1 MTNTYYIF
9 IESLRNTYEAGGVV
23 MLPILLAGVVGF
35 YFLFASWMRIGGDS
49 FRNDVHKVVRRMQR
63 DLNGEGSVS
72 KTGDA
77 HGVANAPA
85 KEHCE
90 TVALQRLR
98 KRGGFLS
105 REFSYAIEV
114 AQKNYDEFC
123 DYMQVRMMKSVRY
136 MEQGNH
142 IISVM
147 AAAAPL
153 LGLLGTVTGM
163 VSTFEVIT
171 LYGNQNP
178 VLMADGISE
187 ALISTQS
194 GLLVAFP
201 LTLLKQ
207 RLDERIEMLKQ
218 EMELGATVIDNY
230 FATQVGDSS
239 ITATRANESRM
250 TTTDAD
256 NSRIVAAH
264 ADNSSFAANHANE
277 PRMNRHCE
285 P

>member
-1 MTNTYYIF
+1 MTSTYYIF

-35 YFLFASWMRIGGDS
+35 YFLFASWFRIGGDF
-49 FRNDVHKVVRRMQR
+49 FRKDIHKVVKRMQQ
-63 DLNGEGSVS
+63 DLNGEGAATKIGEPREDGHREV
-72 KTGDA
+72 
-77 HGVANAPA
+77 
-85 KEHCE
+85 
-90 TVALQRLR
+90 VALQRLR

-105 REFSYAIEV
+105 RELSYAMEI
-114 AQKNYDEFC
+114 AQKNYNEFR

-142 IISVM
+142 IVMVM

-194 GLLVAFP
+194 GLLIAFP

-207 RLDERIEMLKQ
+207 RLDERIENLKQ
-218 EMELGATVIDNY
+218 ELELGATVIDNY
-230 FATQVGDSS
+230 FASRAASSLRAVGEA
-239 ITATRANESRM
+239 I
-250 TTTDAD
+250 
-256 NSRIVAAH
+256 
-264 ADNSSFAANHANE
+264 
-277 PRMNRHCE
+277 
-285 P
+285 

>member
-1 MTNTYYIF
+1 M
-9 IESLRNTYEAGGVV
+9 V
-23 MLPILLAGVVGF
+23 MLPILLAGVIGF
-35 YFLFASWMRIGGDS
+35 YFLFASWLRIGSDF
-49 FRNDVHKVVRRMQR
+49 FRKDITRVVRRMQS
-63 DLNGEGSVS
+63 DLNGK
-72 KTGDA
+72 KTAAGNESIADEQRVQA
-77 HGVANAPA
+77 
-85 KEHCE
+85 
-90 TVALQRLR
+90 TLTRLR

-105 REFSYAIEV
+105 RELSYAIDV
-114 AQKNYDEFC
+114 AQKNYDEFR

-142 IISVM
+142 IVSVM

-194 GLLVAFP
+194 GLLIAFP

-207 RLDERIEMLKQ
+207 RLDERIEILKQ
-218 EMELGATVIDNY
+218 EMELGATVIDN
-230 FATQVGDSS
+230 F
-239 ITATRANESRM
+239 
-250 TTTDAD
+250 
-256 NSRIVAAH
+256 
-264 ADNSSFAANHANE
+264 FAAKE
-277 PRMNRHCE
+277 E
-285 P
+285 

>member
-1 MTNTYYIF
+1 MTSTYYIF

-35 YFLFASWMRIGGDS
+35 YFLFASWFRIGGDF
-49 FRNDVHKVVRRMQR
+49 FRKDIHKVVKRMQQ
-63 DLNGEGSVS
+63 DLNGEG
-72 KTGDA
+72 
-77 HGVANAPA
+77 VAA
-85 KEHCE
+85 KNGESREDDHRE
-90 TVALQRLR
+90 VVALQRLR

-105 REFSYAIEV
+105 RELSYAMEI
-114 AQKNYDEFC
+114 AQKNYNEFR

-136 MEQGNH
+136 MEKGNH
-142 IISVM
+142 IVMVM

-194 GLLVAFP
+194 GLLIAFP

-207 RLDERIEMLKQ
+207 RLDERIENLKQ

-230 FATQVGDSS
+230 FASRAASSLRAVGEA
-239 ITATRANESRM
+239 I
-250 TTTDAD
+250 
-256 NSRIVAAH
+256 
-264 ADNSSFAANHANE
+264 
-277 PRMNRHCE
+277 
-285 P
+285 

>member
-1 MTNTYYIF
+1 
-9 IESLRNTYEAGGVV
+9 

-35 YFLFASWMRIGGDS
+35 YFLFASWLRSGGDF
-49 FRNDVHKVVRRMQR
+49 FRQDIAKVVKRLQKDLSGNVSASGNVSGSGSSEQR
-63 DLNGEGSVS
+63 
-72 KTGDA
+72 
-77 HGVANAPA
+77 
-85 KEHCE
+85 E
-90 TVALQRLR
+90 TIALTRLR

-105 REFSYAIEV
+105 RELSYALEI
-114 AQKNYDEFC
+114 AQKDLQSFR

-142 IISVM
+142 IVSVM

-194 GLLVAFP
+194 GLLIAFP

-207 RLDERIEMLKQ
+207 RLDERIEILKQ

-230 FATQVGDSS
+230 FAARTSNFCVNVTCAD
-239 ITATRANESRM
+239 ESRI
-250 TTTDAD
+250 T
-256 NSRIVAAH
+256 
-264 ADNSSFAANHANE
+264 
-277 PRMNRHCE
+277 RHCE

>member
-1 MTNTYYIF
+1 MRQCVNENMNNTYYIF

-23 MLPILLAGVVGF
+23 MLPILLAGVIGF
-35 YFLFASWMRIGGDS
+35 YFLFASWLRIGGDF
-49 FRNDVHKVVRRMQR
+49 FRRDIHHVVKRMQQ
-63 DLNGEGSVS
+63 DLNGEG
-72 KTGDA
+72 
-77 HGVANAPA
+77 VAA
-85 KEHCE
+85 KNGGSRENGHCE
-90 TVALQRLR
+90 VVALQRLR

-105 REFSYAIEV
+105 RELSYAMEI
-114 AQKNYDEFC
+114 AQKNYNEFR
-123 DYMQVRMMKSVRY
+123 DYMQVRMMKSMRY

-142 IISVM
+142 IIMVM

-163 VSTFEVIT
+163 VSTFDVIT

-194 GLLVAFP
+194 GLLIAFP

-207 RLDERIEMLKQ
+207 RLDERIESLKQ

-230 FATQVGDSS
+230 FATK
-239 ITATRANESRM
+239 E
-250 TTTDAD
+250 
-256 NSRIVAAH
+256 
-264 ADNSSFAANHANE
+264 E
-277 PRMNRHCE
+277 
-285 P
+285 

>member
-9 IESLRNTYEAGGVV
+9 VESLRNTYEAGGVV

-35 YFLFASWMRIGGDS
+35 YFLFASWFRIGGDF
-49 FRNDVHKVVRRMQR
+49 FRKDIHKVVKRMQQ
-63 DLNGEGSVS
+63 DLNGEGV
-72 KTGDA
+72 
-77 HGVANAPA
+77 VARDR
-85 KEHCE
+85 EV
-90 TVALQRLR
+90 VALQRLR

-105 REFSYAIEV
+105 RELSYAMEI
-114 AQKNYDEFC
+114 AQKNYNEFR

-142 IISVM
+142 IVMVM

-194 GLLVAFP
+194 GLLIAFP

-207 RLDERIEMLKQ
+207 RLDERIENLKQ

-230 FATQVGDSS
+230 FAAQSKD
-239 ITATRANESRM
+239 
-250 TTTDAD
+250 
-256 NSRIVAAH
+256 
-264 ADNSSFAANHANE
+264 
-277 PRMNRHCE
+277 
-285 P
+285 

>member
-1 MTNTYYIF
+1 M
-9 IESLRNTYEAGGVV
+9 V
-23 MLPILLAGVVGF
+23 MLPILLAGVIGF
-35 YFLFASWMRIGGDS
+35 YFLFASWLRIGGDF
-49 FRNDVHKVVRRMQR
+49 FRQDIAKVVKRLQKDLSGKVSAFGNVSGSESSEQR
-63 DLNGEGSVS
+63 
-72 KTGDA
+72 
-77 HGVANAPA
+77 
-85 KEHCE
+85 E
-90 TVALQRLR
+90 TIALTRLR

-105 REFSYAIEV
+105 RELSYALEI
-114 AQKNYDEFC
+114 AQKHLQSFR

-142 IISVM
+142 IVSVM

-194 GLLVAFP
+194 GLLIAFP

-207 RLDERIEMLKQ
+207 RLDERIEILTH
-218 EMELGATVIDNY
+218 EMELGATVSDNY
-230 FATQVGDSS
+230 FVSKGETEKISTSLQTEGRDL
-239 ITATRANESRM
+239 T
-250 TTTDAD
+250 
-256 NSRIVAAH
+256 
-264 ADNSSFAANHANE
+264 
-277 PRMNRHCE
+277 
-285 P
+285 

>member
-23 MLPILLAGVVGF
+23 MLPILLAGVIGF
-35 YFLFASWMRIGGDS
+35 YFLFASWLRIGGDF
-49 FRNDVHKVVRRMQR
+49 FRQDIAKVVKWMQK
-63 DLNGEGSVS
+63 DLSGKGSVAGNGAVHES
-72 KTGDA
+72 S
-77 HGVANAPA
+77 
-85 KEHCE
+85 EQRE
-90 TVALQRLR
+90 TIALTRLR

-105 REFSYAIEV
+105 RELSYALEI
-114 AQKNYDEFC
+114 AQKDLQSFR

-142 IISVM
+142 VVAVM
-147 AAAAPL
+147 ASAAPL

-194 GLLVAFP
+194 GLLIAFP

-207 RLDERIEMLKQ
+207 RLDERIEILKH

-230 FATQVGDSS
+230 FAVRSG
-239 ITATRANESRM
+239 
-250 TTTDAD
+250 
-256 NSRIVAAH
+256 H
-264 ADNSSFAANHANE
+264 
-277 PRMNRHCE
+277 RHCE

>member
-23 MLPILLAGVVGF
+23 MLPILLAGVIGF
-35 YFLFASWMRIGGDS
+35 YFLFASWLRIGGDF
-49 FRNDVHKVVRRMQR
+49 FRQDIAKVVKWMQK
-63 DLNGEGSVS
+63 DLSGKGSVAGNGAVHES
-72 KTGDA
+72 S
-77 HGVANAPA
+77 
-85 KEHCE
+85 EQRE
-90 TVALQRLR
+90 TIALTRLR

-105 REFSYAIEV
+105 RELSYALEI
-114 AQKNYDEFC
+114 AQKDLQSFR

-142 IISVM
+142 VVAVM
-147 AAAAPL
+147 ASAAPL

-194 GLLVAFP
+194 GLLIAFP

-207 RLDERIEMLKQ
+207 RLDERIEILKH

-230 FATQVGDSS
+230 FAARSG
-239 ITATRANESRM
+239 
-250 TTTDAD
+250 
-256 NSRIVAAH
+256 H
-264 ADNSSFAANHANE
+264 
-277 PRMNRHCE
+277 RHCE

>member
-1 MTNTYYIF
+1 MSNTYYIF

-35 YFLFASWMRIGGDS
+35 YFLFASWLRIGSDF
-49 FRNDVHKVVRRMQR
+49 FRKDITKVVKRMQYN
-63 DLNGEGSVS
+63 LTGER
-72 KTGDA
+72 
-77 HGVANAPA
+77 
-85 KEHCE
+85 
-90 TVALQRLR
+90 TVAGVEPGSDERRIRATLTNLR

-105 REFSYAIEV
+105 RELSYAVEI
-114 AQKNYDEFC
+114 AQKNYDEFR

-142 IISVM
+142 IVMVM

-194 GLLVAFP
+194 GLLIAFP

-207 RLDERIEMLKQ
+207 RLDERIEILKQ
-218 EMELGATVIDNY
+218 EMELGATVIDNF
-230 FATQVGDSS
+230 FAS
-239 ITATRANESRM
+239 RANE
-250 TTTDAD
+250 TGAE
-256 NSRIVAAH
+256 NSR
-264 ADNSSFAANHANE
+264 FT
-277 PRMNRHCE
+277 RHCE

>member
-1 MTNTYYIF
+1 M
-9 IESLRNTYEAGGVV
+9 V
-23 MLPILLAGVVGF
+23 MLPILLAGVIGF
-35 YFLFASWMRIGGDS
+35 YFLFASWLRIGSDF
-49 FRNDVHKVVRRMQR
+49 FRKDITRVVRRMQS
-63 DLNGEGSVS
+63 DLNGE
-72 KTGDA
+72 KTAAGNESIADEQRVQA
-77 HGVANAPA
+77 
-85 KEHCE
+85 
-90 TVALQRLR
+90 TLTRLR

-105 REFSYAIEV
+105 RELSYAIDV
-114 AQKNYDEFC
+114 AQKNYDEFR

-142 IISVM
+142 IVSVM

-194 GLLVAFP
+194 GLLIAFP

-207 RLDERIEMLKQ
+207 RLDERIEILKQ
-218 EMELGATVIDNY
+218 EMELGATVIDN
-230 FATQVGDSS
+230 F
-239 ITATRANESRM
+239 
-250 TTTDAD
+250 
-256 NSRIVAAH
+256 
-264 ADNSSFAANHANE
+264 FAAKE
-277 PRMNRHCE
+277 E
-285 P
+285 

>member
-1 MTNTYYIF
+1 MTSTYYIF

-23 MLPILLAGVVGF
+23 MHPILLAGVVGF
-35 YFLFASWMRIGGDS
+35 YFLFASWFRIGGDF
-49 FRNDVHKVVRRMQR
+49 FRKDIHKVVKRMQQ
-63 DLNGEGSVS
+63 DLNGEG
-72 KTGDA
+72 
-77 HGVANAPA
+77 VAA
-85 KEHCE
+85 KNGESREDGHRE
-90 TVALQRLR
+90 VVALQRLR

-105 REFSYAIEV
+105 RELSYAMEI
-114 AQKNYDEFC
+114 AQKNYNEFR

-142 IISVM
+142 IVMVM

-194 GLLVAFP
+194 GLLIAFP

-207 RLDERIEMLKQ
+207 RLDERIENLKQ

-230 FATQVGDSS
+230 FASRAASSLRAVGEA
-239 ITATRANESRM
+239 I
-250 TTTDAD
+250 
-256 NSRIVAAH
+256 
-264 ADNSSFAANHANE
+264 
-277 PRMNRHCE
+277 
-285 P
+285 

>member
-1 MTNTYYIF
+1 MSNTHYVF
-9 IESLRNTYEAGGVV
+9 IESLQNTYLAGGVV

-35 YFLFASWMRIGGDS
+35 YYLFSSWFRIGSDF
-49 FRNDVHKVVRRMQR
+49 FRTDIHKVIKRMR
-63 DLNGEGSVS
+63 VDLNGGIEEDETNAEPPSV
-72 KTGDA
+72 K
-77 HGVANAPA
+77 
-85 KEHCE
+85 K
-90 TVALQRLR
+90 ALRRLR
-98 KRGGFLS
+98 KRGGLLS
-105 REFSYAIEV
+105 RELCYAIDV
-114 AQKNYDEFC
+114 AANNPDGFR
-123 DYMQVRMMKSVRY
+123 DYMQVRLAKTVRY

-147 AAAAPL
+147 ASAAPL

-207 RLDERIEMLKQ
+207 RLDERVEMLRQK
-218 EMELGATVIDNY
+218 MELGATVIENY
-230 FATQVGDSS
+230 FVE
-239 ITATRANESRM
+239 RKC
-250 TTTDAD
+250 
-256 NSRIVAAH
+256 
-264 ADNSSFAANHANE
+264 
-277 PRMNRHCE
+277 P
-285 P
+285 